1 MFMSHLQG
9 QKTQTLS
16 ELLVINVIFSDLQIR
31 SDSLLS
37 DFLFSCF
44 TQKTQKTQ
52 DELIKDQ
59 SFIQPDGFLFNMEQK
74 SLLTC

>member
-1 MFMSHLQG
+1 MFLSHPQG

-16 ELLVINVIFSDLQIR
+16 EVLVINVIFSDLQIR

-37 DFLFSCF
+37 DFLFGCF

-59 SFIQPDGFLFNMEQK
+59 SFIQPDGFFI
-74 SLLTC
+74 